1 MAQFTIYPE
10 GAAPFTAHVKGRE
23 LWALERLIRAGAA
36 GCTPMTEPAPRWSDY
51 VHKLRKRGITIET
64 KHEAH
69 GGAYPGNHGRYI
81 LKSRVVK
88 GGAQ

>member
-10 GAAPFTAHVKGRE
+10 GAAPFTACIEGRE